1 METRQSVLAQMG
13 GHEMDTSETES
24 LLAQAA
30 AAVNGGDLVQGRALL
45 EKILESDPRNDWA
58 WVWLSGCVQDPLQ
71 RRICLQQALKANPQ
85 NTAAQDGIKVLDGEL
100 VQASSAAPS
109 LLESRLA
116 AIGMG
121 GQDLAA
127 TPGAPAP
134 AADIAIPYP
143 SGEAMADDSI
153 AVQADD
159 ARATPRPRRRTPL
172 VLLILVVVLLA
183 ALICGLVVWQV
194 VLPMTGGFAF

>member
-1 METRQSVLAQMG
+1 
-13 GHEMDTSETES
+13 MDSPDTES
-24 LLAQAA
+24 LLAQAV

-71 RRICLQQALKANPQ
+71 RRICLQQALKVNPQ

-100 VQASSAAPS
+100 TQASSAAPS

-121 GQDLAA
+121 EQEPAA
-127 TPGAPAP
+127 TAPAP
-134 AADIAIPYP
+134 AAEAAIPQS
-143 SGEAMADDSI
+143 SGEAMAGDAGQ
-153 AVQADD
+153 AVEGGS
-159 ARATPRPRRRTPL
+159 PPRRRKRGLL
-172 VLLILVVVLLA
+172 VLLIVLVLLLG
-183 ALICGLVVWQV
+183 ALVCGLVAWQV
-194 VLPMTGGFAF
+194 VLPMVGGGTF

>member
-1 METRQSVLAQMG
+1 M
-13 GHEMDTSETES
+13 MDSPDTKS
-24 LLAQAA
+24 LLAQAV

-85 NTAAQDGIKVLDGEL
+85 NTVAQDGIKALDGEL
-100 VQASSAAPS
+100 VQASSVAPS

-121 GQDLAA
+121 EQEPAA
-127 TPGAPAP
+127 TAPAP
-134 AADIAIPYP
+134 TPAAEAALPP
-143 SGEAMADDSI
+143 SSVEAGQ
-153 AVQADD
+153 AVDGGS
-159 ARATPRPRRRTPL
+159 PPRRRKRGLL
-172 VLLILVVVLLA
+172 VLLILVVLLLA
-183 ALICGLVVWQV
+183 ALVCGLVVWQV
-194 VLPMTGGFAF
+194 VLPMRGITF